1 MSVYPWHPALRKC
14 PLFYTPRTSA
24 VGLALLASRPRAPA
38 VGWLRDARPAVVMA
52 PSQRVSD
59 GQIAGYGKQVYDAL
73 AVDAAWRSRIA
84 QEGVGYRSTD
94 ETGSSTSISMIWCPS
109 AKLQPK
115 GRTAKRPSEIKDL
128 IGYGHRPTPA
138 AQAPAPALAAA
149 PVPPP
154 SASQRSLCSSRASNR
169 SGTSINTAQLDSE
182 GSRLQVC
189 RRAPP
194 LTRSGD
200 ARVASHSAPSRSPA
214 FGR

>member
-1 MSVYPWHPALRKC
+1 M
-14 PLFYTPRTSA
+14 
-24 VGLALLASRPRAPA
+24 
-38 VGWLRDARPAVVMA
+38 

-59 GQIAGYGKQVYDAL
+59 GKIAGYGKQVYDAL
-73 AVDAAWRSRIA
+73 AVDKQWRSRIA

-138 AQAPAPALAAA
+138 QAPAPALAAA

-182 GSRLQVC
+182 GSRLQVR

-194 LTRSGD
+194 LTRSGG
-200 ARVASHSAPSRSPA
+200 ARVASHAAPSHSPA